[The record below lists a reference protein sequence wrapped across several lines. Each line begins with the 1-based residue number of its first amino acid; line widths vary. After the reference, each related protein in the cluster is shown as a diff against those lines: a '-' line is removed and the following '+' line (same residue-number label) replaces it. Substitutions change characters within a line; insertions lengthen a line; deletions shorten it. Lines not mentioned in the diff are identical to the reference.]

1 MNYNQYDLY
10 KVNRQDDER
19 KAKTRELIDLTQSQ
33 NKLAR
38 TSIASFLTIL
48 TCLFIFLVY
57 FVK

>member
-10 KVNRQDDER
+10 KAQRQDDER
-19 KAKTRELIDLTQSQ
+19 KAKTRKLIDLTESQ

-38 TSIASFLTIL
+38 TSIASFITIL
-48 TCLFIFLVY
+48 TCLFVILAY